1 MAEATSAPGQP
12 ALRPPER
19 TQPTRFKCLLHSAT
33 PVTTEKT
40 FQRGKGTIAVRSTR
54 LTKARKGMSGC
65 WVERRGGARPR
76 TPQTRFLS
84 NSETSPAPALRPGP
98 RRGQTAESWTEWT
111 WEGVPASQ
119 VPGGSPGLMPAPPPT
134 GRAVSG
140 KPRDPEATPVP
151 ETPELVRPDP
161 AGLTSLSSEGSAASV
176 CAIRVRSV
184 LLLVQREHP
193 AAPETKAPVGWAPP
207 CSPAP
212 VAPPPVAPPL

>member
-1 MAEATSAPGQP
+1 
-12 ALRPPER
+12 
-19 TQPTRFKCLLHSAT
+19 
-33 PVTTEKT
+33 
-40 FQRGKGTIAVRSTR
+40 
-54 LTKARKGMSGC
+54 MSGC

-84 NSETSPAPALRPGP
+84 NSETSPAPTLRPGP
-98 RRGQTAESWTEWT
+98 RRGQTAESWIEWA
-111 WEGVPASQ
+111 WAGVPASQ

-134 GRAVSG
+134 GRTVSG

-161 AGLTSLSSEGSAASV
+161 AGLTLLSSEGSAASV

-193 AAPETKAPVGWAPP
+193 AAPAAKAPVGWAPP
-207 CSPAP
+207 PRSPAP
-212 VAPPPVAPPL
+212 RPPPPPAQVYFPSGRGLAAAQSGPRFCSAPCHPEAALRPSPSCAVLLGGVAQHLLPP